1 MQKSLRIAMAV
12 AGLSLVS
19 MGMARAQTVN
29 ASARTTSPKTEVDAR
44 WKESL
49 DAFAADD
56 LAHAPKA
63 GGVLFVGSSSIR
75 LWGDLEKQFDQQPVV
90 IKRGFGGSRLS
101 DVARYLDQLV
111 LPYKPRLVVVYAGDN
126 DLAEGATPA
135 DVEKSFA
142 TLVEGVRAALPET
155 RIAYLSIKPSP
166 LRASLMPAIRETN
179 ERISAYS
186 ASVANLD
193 FIDIYSKMLD
203 TAGQPR
209 PELFLGDKLHL
220 NAEGY
225 AVWQKEI
232 AAHLVLPETR
242 PAAPLLASNRT
253 SAPAVLQ
260 TASR

>member
-1 MQKSLRIAMAV
+1 MQKSLRIVMAV

-19 MGMARAQTVN
+19 LGVARAQVVN
-29 ASARTTSPKTEVDAR
+29 ASARTTAPKAEVDAR

-56 LAHAPKA
+56 LAHAPES

-75 LWGDLEKQFDQQPVV
+75 LWSDLEKQFDQQPVV

-111 LPYKPRLVVVYAGDN
+111 LPYRPRLVIVYAGDN

-135 DVEKSFA
+135 DVAKSFA
-142 TLVEGVRAALPET
+142 TLVEGVHAVLPET

-166 LRASLMPAIRETN
+166 LRASLMPAIQETN
-179 ERISAYS
+179 QRISSYS
-186 ASVANLD
+186 DSVANLD

-203 TAGQPR
+203 AQGQPR
-209 PELFLGDKLHL
+209 PELFLGDRLHL

-225 AVWQKEI
+225 AVWRKEI
-232 AAHLVLPETR
+232 AAHLGVQ
-242 PAAPLLASNRT
+242 APR
-253 SAPAVLQ
+253 Q
-260 TASR
+260 TAPVALAVPSAVQTAAR